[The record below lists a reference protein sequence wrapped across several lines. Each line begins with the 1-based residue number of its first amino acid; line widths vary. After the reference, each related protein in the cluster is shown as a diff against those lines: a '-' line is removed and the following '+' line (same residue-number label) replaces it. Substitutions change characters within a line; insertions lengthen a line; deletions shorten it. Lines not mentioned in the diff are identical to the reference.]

1 MTGMSV
7 KIRNA
12 GIFDLPLLMEWRMRV
27 LEEVFSD
34 YENVDWD
41 VIRSQNIEY
50 YKKHLK
56 SETHT
61 PCFAYEENGS
71 VIGCG
76 GICYQTE
83 MPSPDN
89 LTGTCGYLMN
99 IYTVPEVRGSGVG
112 KKIIEYLIADA
123 KIRKTGKI
131 YLESSDVAKALYE
144 SIGFQSMRDYYKL

>member
-56 SETHT
+56 SET
-61 PCFAYEENGS
+61 AERSEE
-71 VIGCG
+71 
-76 GICYQTE
+76 
-83 MPSPDN
+83 
-89 LTGTCGYLMN
+89 
-99 IYTVPEVRGSGVG
+99 RRVG
-112 KKIIEYLIADA
+112 KECRSRWSPYH
-123 KIRKTGKI
+123 
-131 YLESSDVAKALYE
+131 
-144 SIGFQSMRDYYKL
+144 